1 MEDIKGYTSFGRI
14 EPVTQGWSGNSK
26 YYIETHQGEK
36 LFLRLADIAY
46 YSSKRHE
53 FEMLEKVAALALPTP
68 KPVDFGICEQG
79 QSVYSLFTWCEGE
92 DAELVLERLTAQEQ
106 YALGVQIGEYLRQI
120 HSLPAPATAENWES
134 RFGRKARAKIEA
146 YAACPVKFPGDQYL
160 IDYLQANWRLLKNR
174 PQSFQHGGF
183 HGGNMVIARDGK
195 ISLIDFNRCD
205 YGDPWEEFNRI
216 AFSVKAS
223 AEFASG
229 QLHGYFGGEPPFLFF
244 QLLAFYMASNALAA
258 IPWAIPFGE
267 KDVAYMLDL
276 ARDVLVWFDNM
287 QNPIPTWY
295 KPCLS

>member
-14 EPVTQGWSGNSK
+14 EPVTQGWSGDRK

-53 FEMLEKVAALALPTP
+53 FEMLRKWQPLALPTP
-68 KPVDFGICEQG
+68 KPVDLVSASR

-229 QLHGYFGGEPPFLFF
+229 QFHGYFGESLLSCSSSCWPFTWPAMPWQPYLGPS
-244 QLLAFYMASNALAA
+244 LLAKRMSPTCWIWPGMFWCGLTTCKT
-258 IPWAIPFGE
+258 PFPRGI
-267 KDVAYMLDL
+267 
-276 ARDVLVWFDNM
+276 
-287 QNPIPTWY
+287 NPV
-295 KPCLS
+295 